1 MTTHDDHPRKTRPD
15 SVSTTPDSE
24 AQPGDDAIAAALV
37 PIAVWRLDDSSGDSP
52 EGYRDASFASRLARR
67 LIEIY
72 TDPHDVVADFDGDPH
87 LNTAAEAAARA
98 YRAITSPALLSDHE
112 VSMTPV
118 TLVVWR
124 WPRDA
129 VWPSKPTTLF
139 AACRLLTD
147 LDGCV
152 IAAVR
157 SAEPGQAGNSH
168 AEHMARLLPVAQ
180 AAGFH
185 HVLQIVAVG
194 GCDTGDQF
202 LYHATSG
209 QAADAANAPAV
220 ADRVCHI
227 DLLAFTRRST

>member
-1 MTTHDDHPRKTRPD
+1 MTTRDDHSRKTKPD
-15 SVSTTPDSE
+15 ATSTTPDSE
-24 AQPGDDAIAAALV
+24 AQFGDDAIAAALV
-37 PIAVWRLDDSSGDSP
+37 PIAVWRLDDSSGDSS
-52 EGYRDASFASRLARR
+52 EGERDASFASRLARR

-72 TDPHDVVADFDGDPH
+72 TDPHEVVADFDGDPH
-87 LNTAAEAAARA
+87 LNIAAEAAART

-112 VSMTPV
+112 VSMSPA

-139 AACRLLTD
+139 AACRLITD

-157 SAEPGQAGNSH
+157 SAEPGQAGASH

-180 AAGFH
+180 AAGFD

-209 QAADAANAPAV
+209 QAADAADDPAA

-227 DLLAFTRRST
+227 DLLAFTR